1 MTPVIPFN
9 QRSREGQQDYV
20 TRAIR
25 VWSKRLKIQHV
36 KVVLNFDE
44 APEDED
50 AIASVNPSSMYDYA
64 MIRLSEDFWEE
75 EELFEVNRVLV
86 HELMHVMFR
95 DTDTIF
101 ELALRQQSYDA
112 RGILQNQWTH
122 ATEAIVDRLAHRL
135 VEGFGVVK

>member
-1 MTPVIPFN
+1 MIPFN

-20 TRAIR
+20 AKAIK
-25 VWSKRLKIQHV
+25 VWKKRLKLQHINLE
-36 KVVLNFDE
+36 LNFDE
-44 APEDED
+44 PPEDED
-50 AIASVNPSSMYDYA
+50 AIASVNPSPMYDWA
-64 MIRLSEDFWEE
+64 MIRFAEGFWEE

-86 HELMHVMFR
+86 HELMHVILR
-95 DTDTIF
+95 DTEVIF

-122 ATEAIVDRLAHRL
+122 ATESLVDRLAHRL